1 MPKLSD
7 TRIRALK
14 PRLRTYKVFDT
25 DGLFL
30 VVTPSGGRW
39 WRQRYTYAAKEKLLS
54 LGTYPE
60 VSLSDARER
69 RDAIR
74 KQIAAGIDPS
84 LRRQAERK
92 ALIDANANTFK
103 AVTLEWHKQYKS
115 QWSDGHAD
123 VVLRRLEQSVFP
135 WVGSKPITEVAPKDI
150 IACLLR
156 VADRGIAD
164 TTHRILQYIKAIFS
178 WAVTHERCNASPAA
192 HIKGRDIGPAL
203 KTKHRAAIKEPAQ
216 FGVLLRAID
225 FYQGSYVVKCGL
237 KLLALTFVRPGE
249 LRHARWEE
257 FRLEGKD
264 PEWRI
269 PAERMKMGGSEPHI
283 VPLSMQAVALLLE
296 LKALTG
302 ADGRGLVFPSARDP
316 RRPLSEN
323 TLNVAIR
330 AMGFT
335 QAQHCSHGFR
345 GSASTML
352 NEQNWHR
359 DAIERQLA
367 HMPRDKVRAS
377 YNSAEY
383 LPLRREM
390 MRAWGNYLDSLRTG
404 IAKVATAAVNECME
418 DASAQL

>member
-14 PRLRTYKVFDT
+14 PRLRPYKVFDT
-25 DGLFL
+25 EGLFL
-30 VVTPSGGRW
+30 VVTPAGGRW

-60 VSLSDARER
+60 VSLSDAREK

-74 KQIAAGIDPS
+74 KQLAAGNDPS
-84 LRRQAERK
+84 MRRQAERR
-92 ALIDANANTFK
+92 ALIGASANTFK
-103 AVTLEWHKQYKS
+103 AVALEWHKQYKP
-115 QWSDGHAD
+115 QWSEGHAE
-123 VVLRRLEQSVFP
+123 VVLRRLEQNVFP
-135 WVGSKPITEVAPKDI
+135 WLGNKAIAEVTPKDI
-150 IACLLR
+150 IGCLQR
-156 VADRGIAD
+156 ISDRGIAD
-164 TTHRILQYIKAIFS
+164 TTHRVLQYVKGIFS

-192 HIKGRDIGPAL
+192 HIKGRDVGPAL
-203 KTKHRAAIKEPAQ
+203 KTKHRAAIKEPSQ
-216 FGVLLRAID
+216 FGALLHAID

-249 LRHARWEE
+249 LRYARWEE

-269 PAERMKMGGSEPHI
+269 PAERMKMGGEPHI
-283 VPLSMQAVALLLE
+283 VPLSTQVVSLLRELEAV
-296 LKALTG
+296 TG
-302 ADGRGLVFPSARDP
+302 ADGKGLVFPSERDLL
-316 RRPLSEN
+316 RPISEN
-323 TLNVAIR
+323 TLNVALR
-330 AMGFT
+330 VMGFT

-352 NEQNWHR
+352 NEQNWNK

-377 YNSAEY
+377 YNSAEH
-383 LPLRREM
+383 LPLRRKM
-390 MRAWGNYLDSLRTG
+390 MQSWADYLDGL
-404 IAKVATAAVNECME
+404 KV
-418 DASAQL
+418 DANVIPFKRKA